1 MNLLILQPNEL
12 KTDATFCVDGRRHSH
27 LKKILKVG
35 VGDKV
40 KTGILGQSL
49 GTATILSIEHART
62 RLQYTAEPGQKPP
75 PGLKARLVLALPRP
89 PVLRRVL
96 VSATTL
102 GFKQIHIIHAA
113 RVEKSYWQSPE
124 LESEK
129 LQSHLILGLEQ
140 AVDIALPEIHLHKG
154 FKPFAEDV
162 LPGLQRDFVSYMGD
176 PRASAPCPTIE
187 SDIQCNLLVGPEGGW
202 VPFELELLGKAG
214 VELVRLGPRILRVET
229 ALPYFVGCLNL
240 GND

>member
-35 VGDKV
+35 VGDTV

-49 GTATILSIEHART
+49 GTATVLSIEHAHT
-62 RLQYTAEPGQKPP
+62 RLQYTADPGQKPP
-75 PGLKARLVLALPRP
+75 PGLNARLVLALPRP

-102 GFKQIHIIHAA
+102 GFKQIHLIHAA

-124 LESEK
+124 LESGK
-129 LQSHLILGLEQ
+129 LHSHLILGLEQ
-140 AVDIALPEIHLHKG
+140 GVDIQLPEVHLHKG
-154 FKPFAEDV
+154 FKPFAEDTM
-162 LPGLQRDFVSYMGD
+162 PELQQGFTTFLGD
-176 PRASAPCPTIE
+176 PRAPVPCPTLS
-187 SDIQCNLLVGPEGGW
+187 SDTQCNLLIGPEGGW
-202 VPFELELLGKAG
+202 VPFELELLEKAG
-214 VELVRLGPRILRVET
+214 AQAVRLGPRILRVEA
-229 ALPYFVGCLNL
+229 ALPYFVGCLGL
-240 GND
+240 GNN